1 MSIFGMGKFMLS
13 KDRKR
18 GKILEKII
26 VKNSPP
32 LKGSVRIS
40 GSKNAVLPILCATLL
55 NDQASII
62 EDVPPLR
69 DVEVISEVLEHLGAK
84 VETLEEGTL
93 KITAK
98 DITSCEAP
106 YDLARKMRASFLV
119 MGPLLARC
127 GEARISMPGGCAIGT
142 RPIDLHLKGFKALGA
157 EIHMGHGFVEAKAEK
172 LVGAKIYLD
181 FPSVGATENIMMA
194 AVLAEGE
201 TIIENAAE
209 EPEITDLANFL
220 NKMGGSVR
228 GAGTDTIKIRGVK
241 STKEFSHRVIPDRI
255 EAGTFMVAAA
265 ITGGDVIIDNI
276 ITDHLRPVIAKLKEN
291 GAEVI
296 ENGSTVRVI
305 GNSNKKPVDV
315 KTLPYPGFP
324 TDMQSQFMALL
335 CATKGT
341 SILTETV
348 FENRFMHVN
357 ELKRMGARIKIDSR
371 SAVVEGGN
379 TLQGAQVKATDLR
392 AGAAL
397 ILAGLI
403 AEGTTEIEN
412 TYHIDRGYVNIEK
425 KLTDLGAI
433 IERANRASVEENR

>member
-1 MSIFGMGKFMLS
+1 M
-13 KDRKR
+13 
-18 GKILEKII
+18 EKII
-26 VKNSPP
+26 VENSGP
-32 LKGSVRIS
+32 LKGKVRIS
-40 GSKNAVLPILCATLL
+40 GSKNAVLPILAASLL
-55 NDQASII
+55 NDKASII
-62 EDVPPLR
+62 EDVPPLM
-69 DVEVISEVLEHLGAK
+69 DVGVICEVLESLGAT

-98 DITSCEAP
+98 EISTIEAP
-106 YDLARKMRASFLV
+106 YELVRKMRASFLV

-127 GEARISMPGGCAIGT
+127 GQARISMPGGCAIGT

-157 EIHMGHGFVEAKAEK
+157 EVHIGHGFVEAKADK

-220 NKMGGSVR
+220 NKMGCNVR
-228 GAGTDTIKIRGVK
+228 GAGTDTVKIKGVK
-241 STKEFSHRVIPDRI
+241 TLKELSHRVIPDRI

-265 ITGGDVIIDNI
+265 ITGGDIIIENI

-291 GAEVI
+291 NAEVI
-296 ENGSTVRVI
+296 ENGTTVRVI
-305 GNSNKKPVDV
+305 GNSSKKPVDI

-341 SILTETV
+341 SVVTETV

-357 ELKRMGARIKIDSR
+357 ELKRMGARIKIEGR
-371 SAVVEGGN
+371 SAVVEGGIP
-379 TLQGAQVKATDLR
+379 LQGAQVKATDLR
-392 AGAAL
+392 AGATL

-403 AEGTTEIEN
+403 AEGITEIEN
-412 TYHIDRGYVNIEK
+412 IEHIDRGYVNIEK
-425 KLTDLGAI
+425 KFTDLGAKI
-433 IERANRASVEENR
+433 HRANRPEAK